1 MRMRLPILG
10 VLATCCL
17 ASACGGGDKPPADS
31 GVPCGDALTPG
42 QACSVT
48 LSGSRTLSLALAAHQ
63 YVQVTATA
71 AKAMISLS
79 GGYAGEAL
87 RTDAAG
93 PDLAFYNPGDAPLTA
108 QITLQGNTSVAV
120 TTQTRPFE
128 PSTVCTA
135 DCGTLL
141 QLPLP
146 READAYRMASP
157 PRYQFGRRE
166 LVQAVVS
173 ILDQMRQDIP
183 GLAPVG
189 ISDFAQKDG
198 QVPGTDINGPRHT
211 YPAHAG
217 GYAVDIAY
225 YRLGG
230 DNSGK
235 PACPITDGMFCTG
248 PHDIDVAR
256 TARFFRRMTTNLH
269 AIQIIVDPVMEA
281 DVRAE
286 LVRQTDADAMA
297 VSRASR
303 MLQSGPLFQ
312 YHADHFHV
320 AFAREPL
327 AVSSLRTKHQAA
339 ESAVAVGPNGEVMV
353 AFMLLDDQNAIGYA
367 YSANFGI
374 DWGPTQLLRAPGDR
388 LSNDPSL
395 TVDAAGN
402 FYLTWLAQRLPPSDA
417 HVYWAKAP
425 AGTGTF
431 GAPGEVTVPTDNFS
445 YDRPNIKL
453 SPQGTPLVT
462 YARGPAGGETL
473 DTIVVAAAPDGSRFT
488 TTTIVG
494 PTPQAFR
501 NFPYL
506 CAQAGGTRVYLA
518 YGDNGSTYLQSSPD
532 GQQWN
537 AAARVQVYTQ
547 TTSDPRCV
555 ADGNDVWI
563 LDAKAKA
570 FPPAGAPTLQ
580 QLLLRH
586 SGDGGQTFDPVFT
599 VADGGATSVL
609 MLGNIAVGGQG
620 LVNVTY
626 YEGASDGDA
635 AARFQ
640 VARAR
645 DRAATSFWPA
655 LTLYRPVT
663 LRTGYGTRWLGDY
676 TGTVEVFGALSFA
689 FVDNSGD
696 GSQLM
701 FARAILP

>member
-1 MRMRLPILG
+1 MQSR
-10 VLATCCL
+10 VLAGV
-17 ASACGGGDKPPADS
+17 AIFSVAVACGSGAKPGGGDS
-31 GVPCGDALTPG
+31 GVPCPDVLTVG
-42 QACSVT
+42 QSCSVPGA
-48 LSGSRTLSLALAAHQ
+48 GSRTLSIALAAHQ
-63 YVQVTATA
+63 YVQLSATA
-71 AKAMISLS
+71 PAPAVIALS

-87 RTDAAG
+87 RTNAEG
-93 PDLAFYNPGDAPLTA
+93 SDLAFYNPGDAPLTA
-108 QITLQGNTSVAV
+108 QVVLQGTAPAAV
-120 TTQTRPFE
+120 MVQSAAFAPSQT
-128 PSTVCTA
+128 CAA
-135 DCGTLL
+135 DCGTLV

-146 READAYRMASP
+146 READPYRTRSP

-166 LVQAVVS
+166 LVQTVVAVAAQ
-173 ILDQMRQDIP
+173 LRQDIP
-183 GLAPVG
+183 GLSPVG
-189 ISDFAQKDG
+189 ISDFSQKDG

-217 GYAVDIAY
+217 GYAVDVAY
-225 YRLGG
+225 YRANG
-230 DNSGK
+230 DNSGA
-235 PACPITDGMFCTG
+235 PACPISDGMFCTG
-248 PHDIDVAR
+248 PHDIDVSR
-256 TARFFRRMTTNLH
+256 TAAFFRRVTTNLH

-303 MLQSGPLFQ
+303 MLQSGAQFQ
-312 YHADHFHV
+312 YHADHFHI
-320 AFAREPL
+320 AFAREPI
-327 AVSSLRTKHQAA
+327 AVSSLRTHHQGA
-339 ESAVAVGPNGEVMV
+339 ETAVAIGPNGEVMV
-353 AFMLLDDQNAIGYA
+353 AFMLLDDQNALGYA

-374 DWGPTQLLRAPGDR
+374 DWQPTQLLRAPGGR

-395 TVDAAGN
+395 AVDGAGN
-402 FYLTWLAQRLPPSDA
+402 FYITWLAQRLPPSDA

-425 AGTGTF
+425 AGSGAF
-431 GAPGEVTVPTDNFS
+431 GAPAEVTVASDDFS

-473 DTIVVAAAPDGSRFT
+473 DTIVVAAAPDGVHFAAT
-488 TTTIVG
+488 AIAG
-494 PTPQAFR
+494 PSPPAFR

-506 CAQAGGTRVYLA
+506 CTPPGGNRVYLA
-518 YGDNGSTYLQSSPD
+518 YGDAGSVWVQSSPD
-532 GQQWN
+532 GQQWD

-555 ADGNDVWI
+555 ADGTDLWI

-580 QLLLRH
+580 TLLLRH
-586 SGDGGQTFDPVFT
+586 SGDSGQSFDPILT
-599 VADGGATSVL
+599 VADGGSSSL
-609 MLGNIAVGGQG
+609 FMLGNIAVGGQG
-620 LVNVTY
+620 LVNITY
-626 YEGASDGDA
+626 YEGARDGDT

-645 DRAATSFWPA
+645 DRSAASFWPA
-655 LTLYRPVT
+655 LTLYAPVT

-676 TGTVEVFGALSFA
+676 TGTAEVFGALSFA
-689 FVDNSGD
+689 LVDNTGE
-696 GSQLM
+696 GSQTM